1 MQNTARTMEQDSGLR
16 EAADA
21 ITDHQDSAPLFDFVL
36 HVEFLCQQTPLPNVA
51 Q

>member
-16 EAADA
+16 ETADA
-21 ITDHQDSAPLFDFVL
+21 VIHHQDSAPLFDFAL
-36 HVEFLCQQTPLPNVA
+36 HFKFLRQQTPLPNVA